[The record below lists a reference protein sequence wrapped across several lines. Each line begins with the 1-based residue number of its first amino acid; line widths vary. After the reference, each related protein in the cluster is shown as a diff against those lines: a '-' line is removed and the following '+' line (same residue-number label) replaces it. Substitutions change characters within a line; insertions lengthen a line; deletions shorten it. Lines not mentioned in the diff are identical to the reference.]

1 MSGACI
7 HRSFI
12 GTPASLYDMLL
23 PVLTRCAFMLS
34 DQDDAINCYG
44 RSTMRKNLPMLLVRV
59 IVGLVFLTEGILKFV
74 LPGELG
80 SGRFAHIGLP
90 YPRALAPFVAII
102 EIVAGA
108 ALMLGVYAG
117 DAAVLLLIVILTA
130 IATTKVPIL
139 LGHNFG
145 RFEPPRLSHY
155 GLLSFLHEARTDL
168 CMLVGC
174 VAVLLDSGL
183 TMVSSKRM
191 FQR

>member
-1 MSGACI
+1 M
-7 HRSFI
+7 H
-12 GTPASLYDMLL
+12 
-23 PVLTRCAFMLS
+23 
-34 DQDDAINCYG
+34 
-44 RSTMRKNLPMLLVRV
+44 KNLPMILVRV
-59 IVGLVFLTEGILKFV
+59 IVGLVFFTEGLLKFV

-80 SGRFAHIGLP
+80 AGRFAHIGLP
-90 YPRALAPFVAII
+90 YPYLLAPIVGVV

-130 IATTKVPIL
+130 LFTTKVPIL
-139 LGHNFG
+139 LGHHFG
-145 RFEPPRLSHY
+145 LFEPQKLGHY

-174 VAVLLDSGL
+174 IAILLDSGL
-183 TMVSSKRM
+183 TMGSAKRL